1 MHSATSLQ
9 LSSSVLHLLICI
21 SQHREEQAY
30 TGSMQRPVF
39 HPQLIEALRG
49 YNRQRFVKDVVAGLT
64 VSVVALPI
72 SMAFAIACGLKPEA
86 GLVTAIVAG
95 FLIAALGGSRVQI
108 SGAAGGFVVMVY
120 GIVHIHG
127 INGLMLAT
135 LMSGM
140 WLLLMGLLRLGVLI
154 RFIPVAV
161 ITGFT
166 NGIAVLIGML
176 QLKDFLGLPVQAM
189 PADVF
194 GIVSLISTHL
204 NQADTSSL
212 LLTTCSLLL
221 LVFWQRLM
229 PRWLPTKIA
238 QRLSL
243 MPGPMLVMLLAT
255 VFVYIT
261 DWPVAT
267 IGSRFGGIPSGL
279 PTLSWP
285 DMSLSKWQ
293 AVLVPSFTLALLG
306 AISSLLCARAS
317 DNMIGGRHDPNQE
330 LMAQGMAN
338 MVMPFVGGM
347 PATGALARTVT
358 NVKNGASSPVA
369 GMVHALGLLLIVWL
383 AAPLVSHIPVGVLS
397 AILLFIAWNMGD
409 WRAFTQLSQFRWPY
423 RFTLL
428 AVFVLT
434 VLVDLSTG
442 MAVGMAAACLTFI
455 YRISSLT
462 NRQLLHRT
470 ANTQVWALNGA
481 LFFGAVALLELIAND
496 LPDNTLVLELGGLIY
511 IDSSGADALQSLQQT
526 CEKQDVQLML
536 CGLNAQ
542 PLDILQRTGLL
553 ARMKTPNTVSD
564 WQTAVRVA
572 TE

>member
-1 MHSATSLQ
+1 MLQ
-9 LSSSVLHLLICI
+9 LSAFRPKLID
-21 SQHREEQAY
+21 
-30 TGSMQRPVF
+30 
-39 HPQLIEALRG
+39 ALRG
-49 YNRQRFVKDVVAGLT
+49 YDRQRFLKDLGAGLT

-95 FLIAALGGSRVQI
+95 FMTAALGGSRVQI

-120 GIVHIHG
+120 GIVHMHG
-127 INGLMLAT
+127 VNGLMLAT

-140 WLLLMGLLRLGVLI
+140 WLLLMGVFRLGVLI

-176 QLKDFLGLPVQAM
+176 QLKDFLGLPVQTM

-194 GIVSLISTHL
+194 GIVSVISTHL
-204 NQADTSSL
+204 NQTDIATLALTLSSL
-212 LLTTCSLLL
+212 LV
-221 LVFWQRLM
+221 LVFWQLLM
-229 PRWLPTKIA
+229 PRWLPASVA

-255 VFVYIT
+255 AFVYTT

-267 IGSRFGGIPSGL
+267 IGSRFGGIPSSL
-279 PTLSWP
+279 LDLSWP
-285 DMSLSKWQ
+285 TMSLAQLQ
-293 AVLVPSFTLALLG
+293 AVLVPGFTLAVLG

-317 DNMIGGRHDPNQE
+317 DSMIGDRHDPNQE
-330 LMAQGMAN
+330 LMAQGLAN
-338 MVMPFVGGM
+338 MAMPFVGGM

-369 GMVHALGLLLIVWL
+369 GMVHALGLLLIVLL
-383 AAPLVSHIPVGVLS
+383 AAPLVSHIPLGVLS
-397 AILLFIAWNMGD
+397 ALLLFIAWNMGD
-409 WRAFTQLSQFRWPY
+409 WRAFVRLSQFRWPY

-434 VLVDLSTG
+434 VLVDLSVG
-442 MAVGMAAACLTFI
+442 MAVGLAAACLTFI

-462 NRQLLHRT
+462 QRKLLHAT
-470 ANTQVWALNGA
+470 AHTQVWAFDGA
-481 LFFGAVALLELIAND
+481 LFFGAVDLIEQTSHD
-496 LPDNTLVLELGGLIY
+496 LPEKTLVLDLGGLIY
-511 IDSSGADALQSLQQT
+511 IDSSGADGLHGLLDACEHKHVELKLCAL
-526 CEKQDVQLML
+526 
-536 CGLNAQ
+536 NPQ
-542 PLDILQRTGLL
+542 PLDILGRTGLL
-553 ARMKTPNTVSD
+553 ARLKPGGVAVD
-564 WQTAVRVA
+564 WQTAVRNA

>member
-1 MHSATSLQ
+1 
-9 LSSSVLHLLICI
+9 
-21 SQHREEQAY
+21 
-30 TGSMQRPVF
+30 
-39 HPQLIEALRG
+39 
-49 YNRQRFVKDVVAGLT
+49 
-64 VSVVALPI
+64 
-72 SMAFAIACGLKPEA
+72 
-86 GLVTAIVAG
+86 
-95 FLIAALGGSRVQI
+95 
-108 SGAAGGFVVMVY
+108 
-120 GIVHIHG
+120 
-127 INGLMLAT
+127 
-135 LMSGM
+135 MSGM

-154 RFIPVAV
+154 RFTPVAV

-176 QLKDFLGLPVQAM
+176 QLKDFLGLPIQTM

-194 GIVSLISTHL
+194 GIVSVISTHL
-204 NQADTSSL
+204 HQTDLPTL
-212 LLTTCSLLL
+212 MLTLSCL
-221 LVFWQRLM
+221 LVLAFWQLLM
-229 PRWLPTKIA
+229 PRWLQPSVS
-238 QRLSL
+238 QRLS
-243 MPGPMLVMLLAT
+243 MVPGPMLVMVLAT
-255 VFVYIT
+255 VFTYLT

-279 PTLSWP
+279 PAMNWP
-285 DMSLSKWQ
+285 VMSLAQFQ
-293 AVLVPSFTLALLG
+293 AVLLPSVTLAVLG
-306 AISSLLCARAS
+306 AISSLMCARAS
-317 DNMIGGRHDPNQE
+317 DQMIDDRHDPNQE
-330 LMAQGMAN
+330 LMAQGLAN

-358 NVKNGASSPVA
+358 NVKNGATSPVA

-383 AAPLVSHIPVGVLS
+383 AAPLVSHIPLGVLS
-397 AILLFIAWNMGD
+397 ALLLFIAWNMGN

-442 MAVGMAAACLTFI
+442 MAVGLAAACLTFI

-462 NRQLLHRT
+462 NRELLHRT

-496 LPDNTLVLELGGLIY
+496 LPDHTLVLDTQGLIY
-511 IDSSGADALQSLQQT
+511 VDSSGADALRNLLLT
-526 CEKQDVQLML
+526 CEQQQIQLML
-536 CGLNAQ
+536 CGLNPQ

-553 ARMKTPNTVSD
+553 VRLEAHNILSD

>member
-1 MHSATSLQ
+1 MQ
-9 LSSSVLHLLICI
+9 L
-21 SQHREEQAY
+21 
-30 TGSMQRPVF
+30 PVF
-39 HPQLIEALRG
+39 RPELIDALRG
-49 YNRQRFVKDVVAGLT
+49 YNRQRFVKDVGAGLT

-120 GIVHIHG
+120 GIVHMHG
-127 INGLMLAT
+127 VNGLMLAT
-135 LMSGM
+135 LMSGL
-140 WLLLMGLLRLGVLI
+140 WLLLMGLMRLGVLI

-176 QLKDFLGLPVQAM
+176 QLKDFLGLPVRTM

-194 GIVSLISTHL
+194 GIVSVISTHL
-204 NQADTSSL
+204 NQTDIPTL

-221 LVFWQRLM
+221 LSFWQLLM
-229 PRWLPTKIA
+229 PRWLPTKMA
-238 QRLSL
+238 ERLSL

-255 VFVYIT
+255 VFVYTT
-261 DWPVAT
+261 DWPVDT

-279 PTLSWP
+279 PDLSWP
-285 DMSLSKWQ
+285 TLSLPQLQ

-317 DNMIGGRHDPNQE
+317 DSMIGARHDPNQE

-369 GMVHALGLLLIVWL
+369 GMVHALGLLLIVLL

-409 WRAFTQLSQFRWPY
+409 WRAFVSLSQFRWPY

-434 VLVDLSTG
+434 VCIDLSVG
-442 MAVGMAAACLTFI
+442 MAVGMAAACLTFL

-462 NRQLLHRT
+462 QRQLLEKT
-470 ANTQVWALNGA
+470 SDTQVWSIKGA
-481 LFFGAVALLELIAND
+481 LFFGAVDLLELIIND
-496 LPDNTLVLELGGLIY
+496 LPEQTLVLELGGLIY
-511 IDSSGADALQSLQQT
+511 IDSSGADALQNLLQT
-526 CEKQDVQLML
+526 CENRQVQLVV
-536 CGLNAQ
+536 CGLNPQ
-542 PLDILQRTGLL
+542 PWDILRRTHLL
-553 ARMKTPNTVSD
+553 ERLKTHNNVSD
-564 WQTAVRVA
+564 WQNAVRVA

>member
-1 MHSATSLQ
+1 LIFI
-9 LSSSVLHLLICI
+9 SSY
-21 SQHREEQAY
+21 REKQAY
-30 TGSMQRPVF
+30 SGLMQRPVF
-39 HPQLIEALRG
+39 HPQLIEALRD
-49 YNRQRFVKDVVAGLT
+49 YNRQRFVKDVGAGLT
-64 VSVVALPI
+64 VSMVALPI

-120 GIVHIHG
+120 GIVHLHG

-154 RFIPVAV
+154 RFTPVAV

-176 QLKDFLGLPVQAM
+176 QLKDFLGLPIQTM

-194 GIVSLISTHL
+194 GIVSVISTHL
-204 NQADTSSL
+204 HQTDLPTL
-212 LLTTCSLLL
+212 MLTLSCL
-221 LVFWQRLM
+221 LVLAFWQLLV
-229 PRWLPTKIA
+229 PRWLQPSVS
-238 QRLSL
+238 QRLS
-243 MPGPMLVMLLAT
+243 MVPGPMLVMVLAT
-255 VFVYIT
+255 VFTYLT

-279 PTLSWP
+279 PAMNWP
-285 DMSLSKWQ
+285 VMSLAQFQ
-293 AVLVPSFTLALLG
+293 AVLLPSVTLAVLG
-306 AISSLLCARAS
+306 AISSLMCARAS
-317 DNMIGGRHDPNQE
+317 DQMIDDRHDPNQE
-330 LMAQGMAN
+330 LMAQGLAN

-358 NVKNGASSPVA
+358 NVKNGATSPVA

-383 AAPLVSHIPVGVLS
+383 AAPLVSHIPLGVLS
-397 AILLFIAWNMGD
+397 ALLLFIAWNMGN

-423 RFTLL
+423 RFTML

-442 MAVGMAAACLTFI
+442 MAVGLAAACLTFI

-462 NRQLLHRT
+462 NRELLHRT

-496 LPDNTLVLELGGLIY
+496 LPDHTLVLDTQGLIY
-511 IDSSGADALQSLQQT
+511 VDSSGADALRNLLLT
-526 CEKQDVQLML
+526 CEQQQIQLML
-536 CGLNAQ
+536 CGLNPQ

-553 ARMKTPNTVSD
+553 VRLEAHNILSD

>member
-1 MHSATSLQ
+1 MLQ
-9 LSSSVLHLLICI
+9 LSAFRPKLID
-21 SQHREEQAY
+21 
-30 TGSMQRPVF
+30 
-39 HPQLIEALRG
+39 ALRG
-49 YNRQRFVKDVVAGLT
+49 YDRQRFFKDLGAGLT

-95 FLIAALGGSRVQI
+95 FLTAALGGSRVQI

-120 GIVHIHG
+120 GIVHMHG
-127 INGLMLAT
+127 VNGLMLAT

-140 WLLLMGLLRLGVLI
+140 WLLLMGVFRLGVLI

-176 QLKDFLGLPVQAM
+176 QLKDFLGLPVQTM

-194 GIVSLISTHL
+194 GIVSVISTHL
-204 NQADTSSL
+204 NQTDIATLALTLSSL
-212 LLTTCSLLL
+212 LV
-221 LVFWQRLM
+221 LVFWQLLM

-255 VFVYIT
+255 AFVYT
-261 DWPVAT
+261 TEWPVAT
-267 IGSRFGGIPSGL
+267 LGSRFGGIPSSL
-279 PTLSWP
+279 LDLSWP
-285 DMSLSKWQ
+285 TMSLAQLQ
-293 AVLVPSFTLALLG
+293 AVLVPGFTLAVLG

-317 DNMIGGRHDPNQE
+317 DSMIGDRHDPNQE
-330 LMAQGMAN
+330 LMAQGLAN
-338 MVMPFVGGM
+338 MAMPFVGGM

-369 GMVHALGLLLIVWL
+369 GMVHALGLLLIVLL
-383 AAPLVSHIPVGVLS
+383 AAPLVSHIPLGVLS
-397 AILLFIAWNMGD
+397 ALLLFIAWNMGD
-409 WRAFTQLSQFRWPY
+409 WRAFVRLSQFRWPY

-434 VLVDLSTG
+434 VLVDLSVG
-442 MAVGMAAACLTFI
+442 MAVGLAAACLTFI

-462 NRQLLHRT
+462 QRKLLHAT
-470 ANTQVWALNGA
+470 AHTQVWAFDGA
-481 LFFGAVALLELIAND
+481 LFFGAVDLIEQTSHD
-496 LPDNTLVLELGGLIY
+496 LPEKTLVLDLGGLIY
-511 IDSSGADALQSLQQT
+511 IDSSGADGLHGLLDACEHKHVELKLCAL
-526 CEKQDVQLML
+526 
-536 CGLNAQ
+536 NPQ
-542 PLDILQRTGLL
+542 PLDILGRTSLL
-553 ARMKTPNTVSD
+553 ARLKPGGVVVD
-564 WQTAVRVA
+564 WQTAVRNA

>member
-1 MHSATSLQ
+1 MQ
-9 LSSSVLHLLICI
+9 L
-21 SQHREEQAY
+21 
-30 TGSMQRPVF
+30 PVF
-39 HPQLIEALRG
+39 RPELIDALRG
-49 YNRQRFVKDVVAGLT
+49 YNRMRFVKDVGAGLT

-120 GIVHIHG
+120 GIVHVHG
-127 INGLMLAT
+127 VNGLMLAT
-135 LMSGM
+135 LMSGL
-140 WLLLMGLLRLGVLI
+140 WLLLMGVLRLGVLI

-176 QLKDFLGLPVQAM
+176 QLKDFLGLPVRTM

-194 GIVSLISTHL
+194 GIVSVISTHL
-204 NQADTSSL
+204 NQTDIPTL

-221 LVFWQRLM
+221 LSFWQLLM
-229 PRWLPTKIA
+229 PRWLPTKLA
-238 QRLSL
+238 ERLSL

-255 VFVYIT
+255 VFVYTT

-279 PTLSWP
+279 PDLSWP
-285 DMSLSKWQ
+285 TLSLPQLQ

-317 DNMIGGRHDPNQE
+317 DSMIGARHDPNQE
-330 LMAQGMAN
+330 LMAQGLAN

-369 GMVHALGLLLIVWL
+369 GMVHALGLLLIVSL

-409 WRAFTQLSQFRWPY
+409 WRAFVSLSQFRWPY

-434 VLVDLSTG
+434 VCIDLSVG
-442 MAVGMAAACLTFI
+442 MAVGMAAACLTFL

-462 NRQLLHRT
+462 QRQLLEKT
-470 ANTQVWALNGA
+470 SDTQVWSIKGA
-481 LFFGAVALLELIAND
+481 LFFGAVDLLELIIND
-496 LPDNTLVLELGGLIY
+496 LPEQTLVLELGGLIY
-511 IDSSGADALQSLQQT
+511 IDSSGADALQNLLQT
-526 CEKQDVQLML
+526 CEYRQVQLVV
-536 CGLNAQ
+536 CGLNPQ
-542 PLDILQRTGLL
+542 PWDILRRTGLL
-553 ARMKTPNTVSD
+553 ERLKTHNSVSD
-564 WQTAVRVA
+564 WQNAVRVA

>member
-1 MHSATSLQ
+1 MLQ
-9 LSSSVLHLLICI
+9 LSAFRPKLID
-21 SQHREEQAY
+21 
-30 TGSMQRPVF
+30 
-39 HPQLIEALRG
+39 ALRG
-49 YNRQRFVKDVVAGLT
+49 YNRQRFFKDFGAGLT

-86 GLVTAIVAG
+86 GLVTAIIAG
-95 FLIAALGGSRVQI
+95 FLTAALGGSRVQI

-127 INGLMLAT
+127 VNGLMLAT
-135 LMSGM
+135 LMSGL
-140 WLLLMGLLRLGVLI
+140 WLLLMGMFRLGVLI

-176 QLKDFLGLPVQAM
+176 QIKDFLGLPIQTM

-194 GIVSLISTHL
+194 GILSVISTHL
-204 NQADTSSL
+204 NQTDISTL

-221 LVFWQRLM
+221 LAFWQRLM
-229 PRWLPTKIA
+229 QRWLPTKMA

-255 VFVYIT
+255 VFVYTT

-279 PTLSWP
+279 PDLSWP
-285 DMSLSKWQ
+285 TMSMTQLQ
-293 AVLVPSFTLALLG
+293 AVLLPGFTLAVLG

-317 DNMIGGRHDPNQE
+317 DSMIGDRHDPNQE
-330 LMAQGMAN
+330 LMAQGLAN

-369 GMVHALGLLLIVWL
+369 GMVHALGLLLIVL
-383 AAPLVSHIPVGVLS
+383 LGAPLVSHIPVGVLS

-409 WRAFTQLSQFRWPY
+409 WRALVRLSQFRWPY

-434 VLVDLSTG
+434 VLVDLSVG
-442 MAVGMAAACLTFI
+442 LAVGLAAACLTFI

-462 NRQLLHRT
+462 QRKLLHT
-470 ANTQVWALNGA
+470 SAQTQVWAIDGA
-481 LFFGAVALLELIAND
+481 LFFGAVDLLEAIASD
-496 LPDNTLVLELGGLIY
+496 LPEYTLVLELGGLIY
-511 IDSSGADALQSLQQT
+511 IDSSGADALLSLMQT
-526 CEKQDVQLML
+526 CEHQQVQLML
-536 CGLNAQ
+536 CGLNPQ
-542 PLDILQRTGLL
+542 PQDILQRTGLL
-553 ARMKTPNTVSD
+553 ARLRPGHLQQD
-564 WQTAVRVA
+564 WQTAIQMA

>member
-1 MHSATSLQ
+1 
-9 LSSSVLHLLICI
+9 
-21 SQHREEQAY
+21 
-30 TGSMQRPVF
+30 MQRPVF
-39 HPQLIEALRG
+39 HPQLIEALRD
-49 YNRQRFVKDVVAGLT
+49 YNRQRFVKDVGAGLT
-64 VSVVALPI
+64 VSMVALPI
-72 SMAFAIACGLKPEA
+72 SMAFAIACGLQPEA

-120 GIVHIHG
+120 GIVHLHG

-154 RFIPVAV
+154 RFTPVAV

-176 QLKDFLGLPVQAM
+176 QLKDFLGLPIQTM

-194 GIVSLISTHL
+194 GIVSVISTHL
-204 NQADTSSL
+204 HQTDLPTL
-212 LLTTCSLLL
+212 MLTLSCL
-221 LVFWQRLM
+221 LVLTFWQLLV
-229 PRWLPTKIA
+229 PRWLQPSVS
-238 QRLSL
+238 QRLS
-243 MPGPMLVMLLAT
+243 MVPGPMLVMVLAT
-255 VFVYIT
+255 VFTYLT

-279 PTLSWP
+279 PAMNWP
-285 DMSLSKWQ
+285 VMSLAQFQ
-293 AVLVPSFTLALLG
+293 AVLLSSVTLAVLG
-306 AISSLLCARAS
+306 AISSLMCARAS
-317 DNMIGGRHDPNQE
+317 DQMIDDRHDPNQE
-330 LMAQGMAN
+330 LMAQGLAN

-358 NVKNGASSPVA
+358 NVKSGATSPVA

-383 AAPLVSHIPVGVLS
+383 AAPLVSHIPLGVLS
-397 AILLFIAWNMGD
+397 ALLLFIAWNMGN

-423 RFTLL
+423 RFTML

-442 MAVGMAAACLTFI
+442 MAVGLAAACLTFI

-462 NRQLLHRT
+462 NRELLHRT

-496 LPDNTLVLELGGLIY
+496 LPDHTLVLDTQGLIY
-511 IDSSGADALQSLQQT
+511 VDSSGADALRNLLLT
-526 CEKQDVQLML
+526 CEQQQIQLML
-536 CGLNAQ
+536 CGLNPQ

-553 ARMKTPNTVSD
+553 VRLEAHNILSD

>member
-1 MHSATSLQ
+1 MTDSLNLQ
-9 LSSSVLHLLICI
+9 LLIFISSY
-21 SQHREEQAY
+21 REKQAY
-30 TGSMQRPVF
+30 SGLMQRPVF
-39 HPQLIEALRG
+39 HPQLIEALRD
-49 YNRQRFVKDVVAGLT
+49 YNRQRFVKDVGAGLT
-64 VSVVALPI
+64 VSMVALPI
-72 SMAFAIACGLKPEA
+72 SMAFAIACGLQPEA

-120 GIVHIHG
+120 GIVHLHG

-154 RFIPVAV
+154 RFTPVAV

-176 QLKDFLGLPVQAM
+176 QLKDFLGLPIQTM

-194 GIVSLISTHL
+194 GIVSVISTHL
-204 NQADTSSL
+204 HQTDLPTL
-212 LLTTCSLLL
+212 MLTLSCL
-221 LVFWQRLM
+221 LVLAFWQLLM
-229 PRWLPTKIA
+229 PRWLQPSVS
-238 QRLSL
+238 QRLS
-243 MPGPMLVMLLAT
+243 MVPGPMLVMVLAT
-255 VFVYIT
+255 VFTYLT

-279 PTLSWP
+279 PAMNWP
-285 DMSLSKWQ
+285 VMSLAQFQ
-293 AVLVPSFTLALLG
+293 AVLLPSVTLAVLG
-306 AISSLLCARAS
+306 AISSLMCARAS
-317 DNMIGGRHDPNQE
+317 DQMIDDRHDPNQE
-330 LMAQGMAN
+330 LMAQGLAN

-358 NVKNGASSPVA
+358 NVKNGATSPVA

-383 AAPLVSHIPVGVLS
+383 AAPLVSHIPLGVLS
-397 AILLFIAWNMGD
+397 ALLLFIAWNMGN

-423 RFTLL
+423 RFTML

-442 MAVGMAAACLTFI
+442 MAVGLAAACLTFI

-481 LFFGAVALLELIAND
+481 LFFGAVALLELIASD
-496 LPDNTLVLELGGLIY
+496 LPDHTLVLDTQGLIY
-511 IDSSGADALQSLQQT
+511 VDSSGADALRNLLLT
-526 CEKQDVQLML
+526 CEQQQIQLML
-536 CGLNAQ
+536 CGLNPQ

-553 ARMKTPNTVSD
+553 VRLEAHNILSD

>member
-1 MHSATSLQ
+1 
-9 LSSSVLHLLICI
+9 
-21 SQHREEQAY
+21 
-30 TGSMQRPVF
+30 MQRPVF
-39 HPQLIEALRG
+39 HPQLIEALRD
-49 YNRQRFVKDVVAGLT
+49 YNRQRFVKDVGAGLT
-64 VSVVALPI
+64 VSMVALPI
-72 SMAFAIACGLKPEA
+72 SMAFAIACGLQPEA

-120 GIVHIHG
+120 GIVHLHG

-154 RFIPVAV
+154 RFTPVAV

-176 QLKDFLGLPVQAM
+176 QLKDFLGLPIQTM

-194 GIVSLISTHL
+194 GIVSVISTHL
-204 NQADTSSL
+204 HQTDLPTL
-212 LLTTCSLLL
+212 MLTLSCL
-221 LVFWQRLM
+221 LVLAFWQLLV
-229 PRWLPTKIA
+229 PRWLQPSVS
-238 QRLSL
+238 QRLS
-243 MPGPMLVMLLAT
+243 MVPGPMLVMVLAT
-255 VFVYIT
+255 VFTYLT

-279 PTLSWP
+279 PAMNWP
-285 DMSLSKWQ
+285 VMSLAQFQ
-293 AVLVPSFTLALLG
+293 AVLLPSVTLAVLG
-306 AISSLLCARAS
+306 AISSLMCARAS
-317 DNMIGGRHDPNQE
+317 DQMIDDRHDPNQE
-330 LMAQGMAN
+330 LMAQGLAN

-358 NVKNGASSPVA
+358 NVKNGATSPVA

-383 AAPLVSHIPVGVLS
+383 AAPLVSHIPLGVLS
-397 AILLFIAWNMGD
+397 ALLLFIAWNMGN

-423 RFTLL
+423 RFTML

-496 LPDNTLVLELGGLIY
+496 LPDHTLVLDTQGLIY
-511 IDSSGADALQSLQQT
+511 VDSSGADALRNLLLT
-526 CEKQDVQLML
+526 CEQQQIQLML
-536 CGLNAQ
+536 CGLNPQ

-553 ARMKTPNTVSD
+553 VRLEAHNILSD

>member
-1 MHSATSLQ
+1 MLQ
-9 LSSSVLHLLICI
+9 LSAFRPKLID
-21 SQHREEQAY
+21 
-30 TGSMQRPVF
+30 
-39 HPQLIEALRG
+39 ALRG
-49 YNRQRFVKDVVAGLT
+49 YDRQRFFKDLGAGLT

-95 FLIAALGGSRVQI
+95 FLTSALGGSRVQI

-120 GIVHIHG
+120 GIVHMHG
-127 INGLMLAT
+127 VNGLMLAT

-140 WLLLMGLLRLGVLI
+140 WLLLMGVFRLGVLI

-176 QLKDFLGLPVQAM
+176 QLKDFLGLPVQTM

-194 GIVSLISTHL
+194 GIVSVISTHL
-204 NQADTSSL
+204 NQTDIATL
-212 LLTTCSLLL
+212 ALTLCSLLV
-221 LVFWQRLM
+221 LVFWQLLM

-255 VFVYIT
+255 AFVYTT

-267 IGSRFGGIPSGL
+267 IGSRFGGIPSSL
-279 PTLSWP
+279 LDLSWP
-285 DMSLSKWQ
+285 TMSLAQLQ
-293 AVLVPSFTLALLG
+293 AVLVPGFTLAVLG

-317 DNMIGGRHDPNQE
+317 DSMIGDRHDPNQE
-330 LMAQGMAN
+330 LMAQGLAN
-338 MVMPFVGGM
+338 MAMPFVGGM

-369 GMVHALGLLLIVWL
+369 GMVHALGLLLIVLL
-383 AAPLVSHIPVGVLS
+383 AAPLVSHIPLGVLS
-397 AILLFIAWNMGD
+397 ALLLFIAWNMGD
-409 WRAFTQLSQFRWPY
+409 WRAFVRLSQFRWPY

-434 VLVDLSTG
+434 VLVDLSVG
-442 MAVGMAAACLTFI
+442 MAVGLAAACLTFI

-462 NRQLLHRT
+462 QRKLLHAT
-470 ANTQVWALNGA
+470 AHTQVWAFDGA
-481 LFFGAVALLELIAND
+481 LFFGAVDLIEQTSHD
-496 LPDNTLVLELGGLIY
+496 LPEKTLVLDLGGLIY
-511 IDSSGADALQSLQQT
+511 IDSSGADGLHGLLDACEHKHVELKLCAL
-526 CEKQDVQLML
+526 
-536 CGLNAQ
+536 NPQ
-542 PLDILQRTGLL
+542 PLDILGRTGLL
-553 ARMKTPNTVSD
+553 ARLKPGGVVAD
-564 WQTAVRVA
+564 WQTAARNA

>member
-1 MHSATSLQ
+1 
-9 LSSSVLHLLICI
+9 
-21 SQHREEQAY
+21 
-30 TGSMQRPVF
+30 MQRPVF
-39 HPQLIEALRG
+39 HPQLIEALRD
-49 YNRQRFVKDVVAGLT
+49 YNRQRFVKDVGAGLT
-64 VSVVALPI
+64 VSMVALPI
-72 SMAFAIACGLKPEA
+72 SMAFAIACGLQPEA

-120 GIVHIHG
+120 GIVHLHG

-154 RFIPVAV
+154 RFTPVAV

-176 QLKDFLGLPVQAM
+176 QLKDFLGLPIQTM

-194 GIVSLISTHL
+194 GIVSVISTHL
-204 NQADTSSL
+204 HQTDLPTL
-212 LLTTCSLLL
+212 MLTLSCL
-221 LVFWQRLM
+221 LVLAFWQLLV
-229 PRWLPTKIA
+229 PRWLQPSVS
-238 QRLSL
+238 QRLS
-243 MPGPMLVMLLAT
+243 MVPGPMLVMVLAT
-255 VFVYIT
+255 VFTYLT

-279 PTLSWP
+279 PAMNWP
-285 DMSLSKWQ
+285 VMSLAQFQ
-293 AVLVPSFTLALLG
+293 AVLLPSVTLAVMG
-306 AISSLLCARAS
+306 AISSLMCARAS
-317 DNMIGGRHDPNQE
+317 DQMIDDRHDPNQE
-330 LMAQGMAN
+330 LMAQGLAN

-358 NVKNGASSPVA
+358 NVKNGATSPVA

-383 AAPLVSHIPVGVLS
+383 AAPLVSHIPLGVLS
-397 AILLFIAWNMGD
+397 ALLLFIAWNMGN

-423 RFTLL
+423 RFTML

-442 MAVGMAAACLTFI
+442 MAVGLAAACLTFI

-496 LPDNTLVLELGGLIY
+496 LPDHTLVLDTQGLIY
-511 IDSSGADALQSLQQT
+511 VDSSGADALRNLLLT
-526 CEKQDVQLML
+526 CEQQQIQLML
-536 CGLNAQ
+536 CGLNPQ

-553 ARMKTPNTVSD
+553 VRLEAHNILSD

>member
-1 MHSATSLQ
+1 
-9 LSSSVLHLLICI
+9 
-21 SQHREEQAY
+21 
-30 TGSMQRPVF
+30 MQRPVF
-39 HPQLIEALRG
+39 HPQLIEALRD
-49 YNRQRFVKDVVAGLT
+49 YNRQRFVKDVGAGLT
-64 VSVVALPI
+64 VSMVALPI
-72 SMAFAIACGLKPEA
+72 SMAFAIACGLQPEA

-120 GIVHIHG
+120 GIVHLHG

-154 RFIPVAV
+154 RFTPVAV

-176 QLKDFLGLPVQAM
+176 QLKDFLGLPIQTM

-194 GIVSLISTHL
+194 GIVSVISTHL
-204 NQADTSSL
+204 HQTDLPTL
-212 LLTTCSLLL
+212 MLTLSCL
-221 LVFWQRLM
+221 LVLAFWQLLV
-229 PRWLPTKIA
+229 PRWLQPSVS
-238 QRLSL
+238 QRLS
-243 MPGPMLVMLLAT
+243 MVPGPMLVMVLAT
-255 VFVYIT
+255 VFTYLT

-279 PTLSWP
+279 PAMNWP
-285 DMSLSKWQ
+285 VMSLAQFQ
-293 AVLVPSFTLALLG
+293 AVLLPSVTLAVLG
-306 AISSLLCARAS
+306 AISSLMCARAS
-317 DNMIGGRHDPNQE
+317 DQMIDDRHDPNQE
-330 LMAQGMAN
+330 LMAQGLAN

-358 NVKNGASSPVA
+358 NVKNGATSPVA

-383 AAPLVSHIPVGVLS
+383 AAPLVSHIPLGVLS
-397 AILLFIAWNMGD
+397 ALLLFIAWNMGN

-423 RFTLL
+423 RFTML

-442 MAVGMAAACLTFI
+442 MAVGLAAACLTFI

-462 NRQLLHRT
+462 NRELLHRT

-496 LPDNTLVLELGGLIY
+496 LPDHTLVLDTQGLIY
-511 IDSSGADALQSLQQT
+511 VDSSGADALRNLLLT
-526 CEKQDVQLML
+526 CEQQQIQLML
-536 CGLNAQ
+536 CGLNPQ

-553 ARMKTPNTVSD
+553 VRLEAHNILSD

>member
-1 MHSATSLQ
+1 MTDSLNLQ
-9 LSSSVLHLLICI
+9 LLIFISSY
-21 SQHREEQAY
+21 REKQAY
-30 TGSMQRPVF
+30 SGLMQRPVF
-39 HPQLIEALRG
+39 HPQLIEALRD
-49 YNRQRFVKDVVAGLT
+49 YNRQRFVKDVGAGLT
-64 VSVVALPI
+64 VSMVALPI
-72 SMAFAIACGLKPEA
+72 SMAFAIACGLQPEA

-120 GIVHIHG
+120 GIVHLHG

-154 RFIPVAV
+154 RFTPVAV

-176 QLKDFLGLPVQAM
+176 QLKDFLGLPIQTM

-194 GIVSLISTHL
+194 GIVSVISTHL
-204 NQADTSSL
+204 HQTDLPTL
-212 LLTTCSLLL
+212 MLTLSCL
-221 LVFWQRLM
+221 LVLAFWQLLM
-229 PRWLPTKIA
+229 PRWLQPSVS
-238 QRLSL
+238 QRLS
-243 MPGPMLVMLLAT
+243 MVPGPMLVMVLAT
-255 VFVYIT
+255 VFTYLT

-279 PTLSWP
+279 PAMNWP
-285 DMSLSKWQ
+285 VMSLAQFQ
-293 AVLVPSFTLALLG
+293 AVLLPSVTLAVLG
-306 AISSLLCARAS
+306 AISSLMCARAS
-317 DNMIGGRHDPNQE
+317 DQMIDDRHDPNQE
-330 LMAQGMAN
+330 LMAQGLAN

-347 PATGALARTVT
+347 PVTGALARTVT
-358 NVKNGASSPVA
+358 NVKNGATSPVA

-383 AAPLVSHIPVGVLS
+383 AAPLVSHIPLGVLS
-397 AILLFIAWNMGD
+397 ALLLFIAWNMGN

-423 RFTLL
+423 RFTML

-442 MAVGMAAACLTFI
+442 MAVGLAAACLTFI

-481 LFFGAVALLELIAND
+481 LFFGAVALLELIASD
-496 LPDNTLVLELGGLIY
+496 LPDHTLVLDTQGLIY
-511 IDSSGADALQSLQQT
+511 VDSSGADALRNLLLT
-526 CEKQDVQLML
+526 CEQQQIQLML
-536 CGLNAQ
+536 CGLNPQ

-553 ARMKTPNTVSD
+553 VRLEAHNILSD

>member
-1 MHSATSLQ
+1 LIFI
-9 LSSSVLHLLICI
+9 SSY
-21 SQHREEQAY
+21 REKQAY
-30 TGSMQRPVF
+30 SGLMQRPVF
-39 HPQLIEALRG
+39 HPQLIEALRD
-49 YNRQRFVKDVVAGLT
+49 YNRQRFVKDVGAGLT
-64 VSVVALPI
+64 VSMVALPI
-72 SMAFAIACGLKPEA
+72 SMAFAIACGLQPEA

-120 GIVHIHG
+120 GIVHLHG

-154 RFIPVAV
+154 RFTPVAV

-176 QLKDFLGLPVQAM
+176 QLKDFLGLPIQTM

-194 GIVSLISTHL
+194 GIVSVISTHL
-204 NQADTSSL
+204 HQTDLPTL
-212 LLTTCSLLL
+212 MLTLSCL
-221 LVFWQRLM
+221 LVLAFWQLLV
-229 PRWLPTKIA
+229 PRWLQPSVS
-238 QRLSL
+238 QRLS
-243 MPGPMLVMLLAT
+243 MVPGPMLVMVLAT
-255 VFVYIT
+255 VFTYLT

-279 PTLSWP
+279 PAMNWP
-285 DMSLSKWQ
+285 VMSLAQFQ
-293 AVLVPSFTLALLG
+293 AVLLPSVTLAVLG
-306 AISSLLCARAS
+306 AISSLMCARAS
-317 DNMIGGRHDPNQE
+317 DQMIDDRHDPNQE
-330 LMAQGMAN
+330 LMAQGLAN

-358 NVKNGASSPVA
+358 NVKNGATSPVA

-383 AAPLVSHIPVGVLS
+383 AAPLVSHIPLGVLS
-397 AILLFIAWNMGD
+397 ALLLFIAWNMGN

-423 RFTLL
+423 RFTML

-442 MAVGMAAACLTFI
+442 MAVGLAAACLTFI

-462 NRQLLHRT
+462 NRELLHRT

-496 LPDNTLVLELGGLIY
+496 LPDHTLVLDTQGLIY
-511 IDSSGADALQSLQQT
+511 VDSSGADALRNLLLT
-526 CEKQDVQLML
+526 CEKQQIQLML
-536 CGLNAQ
+536 CGLNPQ

-553 ARMKTPNTVSD
+553 VRLEAHNILSD

>member
-1 MHSATSLQ
+1 
-9 LSSSVLHLLICI
+9 
-21 SQHREEQAY
+21 
-30 TGSMQRPVF
+30 MQRPVF
-39 HPQLIEALRG
+39 HPQLIEALRD
-49 YNRQRFVKDVVAGLT
+49 YNRQRFVKDVGAGLT
-64 VSVVALPI
+64 VSMVALPI
-72 SMAFAIACGLKPEA
+72 SMAFAIACGLQPEA

-120 GIVHIHG
+120 GIVHLHG

-154 RFIPVAV
+154 RFTPVAV

-176 QLKDFLGLPVQAM
+176 QLKDFLGLPIQTM

-194 GIVSLISTHL
+194 GIVSVISTHL
-204 NQADTSSL
+204 HQTDLPTL
-212 LLTTCSLLL
+212 MLTLSCL
-221 LVFWQRLM
+221 LVLAFWQLLM
-229 PRWLPTKIA
+229 PRWLQPSVS
-238 QRLSL
+238 QRLS
-243 MPGPMLVMLLAT
+243 MVPGPMLVMVLAT
-255 VFVYIT
+255 VFTYLT

-279 PTLSWP
+279 PAMNWP
-285 DMSLSKWQ
+285 VMSLAQFQ
-293 AVLVPSFTLALLG
+293 AVLLPSVTLAVLG
-306 AISSLLCARAS
+306 AISSLMCARAS
-317 DNMIGGRHDPNQE
+317 DQMIDDRHDPNQE
-330 LMAQGMAN
+330 LMAQGLAN

-347 PATGALARTVT
+347 PVTGALARTVT
-358 NVKNGASSPVA
+358 NVKNGATSPVA

-383 AAPLVSHIPVGVLS
+383 AAPLVSHIPLGVLS
-397 AILLFIAWNMGD
+397 ALLLFIAWNMGN

-423 RFTLL
+423 RFTML

-442 MAVGMAAACLTFI
+442 MAVGLAAACLTFI

-496 LPDNTLVLELGGLIY
+496 LPDHTLVLDTQGLIY
-511 IDSSGADALQSLQQT
+511 VDSSGADALRNLLLT
-526 CEKQDVQLML
+526 CEQQQIQLML
-536 CGLNAQ
+536 CGLNPQ

-553 ARMKTPNTVSD
+553 VRLEAHNILSD

>member
-1 MHSATSLQ
+1 
-9 LSSSVLHLLICI
+9 
-21 SQHREEQAY
+21 
-30 TGSMQRPVF
+30 MQRPVF
-39 HPQLIEALRG
+39 HPQLIEALRD
-49 YNRQRFVKDVVAGLT
+49 YNRQRFVKDVGAGLT
-64 VSVVALPI
+64 VSMVALPI
-72 SMAFAIACGLKPEA
+72 SMAFAIACGLQPEA

-120 GIVHIHG
+120 GIVHLHG

-154 RFIPVAV
+154 RFTPVAV

-166 NGIAVLIGML
+166 NGIAVLICML
-176 QLKDFLGLPVQAM
+176 QLKDFLGLPIQTM

-194 GIVSLISTHL
+194 GIVSVISTHL
-204 NQADTSSL
+204 HQTDLPTL
-212 LLTTCSLLL
+212 MLTLSCL
-221 LVFWQRLM
+221 LVLAFWQLLV
-229 PRWLPTKIA
+229 PRWLQPSVS
-238 QRLSL
+238 QRLS
-243 MPGPMLVMLLAT
+243 MVPGPMLVMVLAT
-255 VFVYIT
+255 VFTYLT

-279 PTLSWP
+279 PAMNWP
-285 DMSLSKWQ
+285 VMSLSQFQ
-293 AVLVPSFTLALLG
+293 AVLLPSVTLAVLG
-306 AISSLLCARAS
+306 AISSLMCARAS
-317 DNMIGGRHDPNQE
+317 DQMIDDRHDPNQE
-330 LMAQGMAN
+330 LMAQGLAN

-358 NVKNGASSPVA
+358 NVKNGATSPVA

-383 AAPLVSHIPVGVLS
+383 AAPLVSHIPLGVLS
-397 AILLFIAWNMGD
+397 ALLLFIAWNMGN

-423 RFTLL
+423 RFTML

-442 MAVGMAAACLTFI
+442 MAVGLAAACLTFI

-496 LPDNTLVLELGGLIY
+496 LPDHTLVLDTQGLIY
-511 IDSSGADALQSLQQT
+511 VDSSGADALRNLLLT
-526 CEKQDVQLML
+526 CEQQQIQLML
-536 CGLNAQ
+536 CGLNPQ

-553 ARMKTPNTVSD
+553 VRLEAHNILSD

>member
-1 MHSATSLQ
+1 
-9 LSSSVLHLLICI
+9 
-21 SQHREEQAY
+21 
-30 TGSMQRPVF
+30 MQRPVF
-39 HPQLIEALRG
+39 HPQLIEALRD
-49 YNRQRFVKDVVAGLT
+49 YNRQRFVKDVGAGLT
-64 VSVVALPI
+64 VSMVALPI
-72 SMAFAIACGLKPEA
+72 SMAFAIACGLQPEA

-120 GIVHIHG
+120 GIVHLHG

-154 RFIPVAV
+154 RFTPVAV

-176 QLKDFLGLPVQAM
+176 QLKDFLGLPIQTM

-194 GIVSLISTHL
+194 GIVSVISTHL
-204 NQADTSSL
+204 HQTDLPTL
-212 LLTTCSLLL
+212 MLTLSCL
-221 LVFWQRLM
+221 LVLAFWQLLV
-229 PRWLPTKIA
+229 PRWLQPSVS
-238 QRLSL
+238 QRLS
-243 MPGPMLVMLLAT
+243 MVPGPMLVMVLAT
-255 VFVYIT
+255 VFTYLT

-279 PTLSWP
+279 PAMNWP
-285 DMSLSKWQ
+285 VMSLAQFQ
-293 AVLVPSFTLALLG
+293 AVLLPSVTLAVLG
-306 AISSLLCARAS
+306 AISSLMCARAS
-317 DNMIGGRHDPNQE
+317 DQMIDDRHDPNQE
-330 LMAQGMAN
+330 LMAQGLAN

-358 NVKNGASSPVA
+358 NVKNGATSPVA

-383 AAPLVSHIPVGVLS
+383 AAPLVWHIPLGVLS
-397 AILLFIAWNMGD
+397 ALLLFIAWNMGN

-423 RFTLL
+423 RFTML

-442 MAVGMAAACLTFI
+442 MAVGLAAACLTFI

-462 NRQLLHRT
+462 NRELLHRT

-496 LPDNTLVLELGGLIY
+496 LPDHTLVLDTQGLIY
-511 IDSSGADALQSLQQT
+511 VDSSGADALRNLLLT
-526 CEKQDVQLML
+526 CEQQQIKLML
-536 CGLNAQ
+536 CGLNPQ

-553 ARMKTPNTVSD
+553 VRLEAHNILSD

>member
-1 MHSATSLQ
+1 MLQ
-9 LSSSVLHLLICI
+9 LSAFRPKLID
-21 SQHREEQAY
+21 
-30 TGSMQRPVF
+30 
-39 HPQLIEALRG
+39 ALRA
-49 YNRQRFVKDVVAGLT
+49 YDRQRFFKDLGAGLT

-95 FLIAALGGSRVQI
+95 FLTSALGGSRVQI

-120 GIVHIHG
+120 GIVHMHG
-127 INGLMLAT
+127 VNGLMLAT

-140 WLLLMGLLRLGVLI
+140 WLLLMGVFRLGVLI

-176 QLKDFLGLPVQAM
+176 QLKDFLGLPVQTM

-194 GIVSLISTHL
+194 GIVSVISTHL
-204 NQADTSSL
+204 NQTDIATLALTLSSL
-212 LLTTCSLLL
+212 LV
-221 LVFWQRLM
+221 LVFWQLLM

-255 VFVYIT
+255 AFVYTT

-267 IGSRFGGIPSGL
+267 IGSRFGCIPSSL
-279 PTLSWP
+279 LDLSWP
-285 DMSLSKWQ
+285 TMSLAQLQ
-293 AVLVPSFTLALLG
+293 AVLVPGFTLAVLG

-317 DNMIGGRHDPNQE
+317 DSMIGDRHDPNQE
-330 LMAQGMAN
+330 LMAQGLAN
-338 MVMPFVGGM
+338 MAMPFVGGM

-369 GMVHALGLLLIVWL
+369 GMVHALGLLLIVLL
-383 AAPLVSHIPVGVLS
+383 AAPLVSHIPLGVLS
-397 AILLFIAWNMGD
+397 ALLLFIAWNMGD
-409 WRAFTQLSQFRWPY
+409 WRAFVRLSQFRWPY

-434 VLVDLSTG
+434 VLVDLSVG
-442 MAVGMAAACLTFI
+442 MAVGLAAACLTFI

-462 NRQLLHRT
+462 QRKLLHAT
-470 ANTQVWALNGA
+470 AHTQVWAFDGA
-481 LFFGAVALLELIAND
+481 LFFGAVDLIEQTSHD
-496 LPDNTLVLELGGLIY
+496 LPEKTLVLDLGGLIY
-511 IDSSGADALQSLQQT
+511 IDSSGADGLHGLLDACEHKHVELKLCAL
-526 CEKQDVQLML
+526 
-536 CGLNAQ
+536 NPQ
-542 PLDILQRTGLL
+542 PLDILGRTGLL
-553 ARMKTPNTVSD
+553 ARLKPGGVVAD
-564 WQTAVRVA
+564 WQTAIDSNQA
-572 TE
+572 DKLPKSD

>member
-1 MHSATSLQ
+1 
-9 LSSSVLHLLICI
+9 
-21 SQHREEQAY
+21 
-30 TGSMQRPVF
+30 MQRPVF
-39 HPQLIEALRG
+39 HPQLIEALRD
-49 YNRQRFVKDVVAGLT
+49 YNRQRFVKDVGAGLT
-64 VSVVALPI
+64 VSMVALPI
-72 SMAFAIACGLKPEA
+72 SMAFAIACGLQPEA

-120 GIVHIHG
+120 GIVHLHG

-154 RFIPVAV
+154 RFTPVAV

-176 QLKDFLGLPVQAM
+176 QLKDFLGLPIQTM

-194 GIVSLISTHL
+194 GIVSVISTHL
-204 NQADTSSL
+204 HQTDLPTL
-212 LLTTCSLLL
+212 MLTLSCL
-221 LVFWQRLM
+221 LVLAFWQLLV
-229 PRWLPTKIA
+229 PRWLQPSVS
-238 QRLSL
+238 QRLS
-243 MPGPMLVMLLAT
+243 MVPGPMLVMVLAT
-255 VFVYIT
+255 VFIYLT

-279 PTLSWP
+279 PAMNWP
-285 DMSLSKWQ
+285 VMSLAQFQ
-293 AVLVPSFTLALLG
+293 AVLLPSVTLAVLG
-306 AISSLLCARAS
+306 AISSLMCARAS
-317 DNMIGGRHDPNQE
+317 DQMIDDRHDPNQE
-330 LMAQGMAN
+330 LMAQGLAN

-358 NVKNGASSPVA
+358 NVKNGATSPVA

-383 AAPLVSHIPVGVLS
+383 AAPLVSHIPLGVLS
-397 AILLFIAWNMGD
+397 ALLLFIAWNMGN

-423 RFTLL
+423 RFTML

-442 MAVGMAAACLTFI
+442 MAVGLAAACLTFI

-496 LPDNTLVLELGGLIY
+496 LPDHTLVLDTQGLIY
-511 IDSSGADALQSLQQT
+511 VDSSGADALRNLLLT
-526 CEKQDVQLML
+526 CEQQQIQLML
-536 CGLNAQ
+536 CGLNPQ

-553 ARMKTPNTVSD
+553 VRLEAHNILSD

>member
-1 MHSATSLQ
+1 MLQ
-9 LSSSVLHLLICI
+9 LSAFRPKLID
-21 SQHREEQAY
+21 
-30 TGSMQRPVF
+30 
-39 HPQLIEALRG
+39 ALRG
-49 YNRQRFVKDVVAGLT
+49 YDRQRFFKDLGAGLT

-95 FLIAALGGSRVQI
+95 FLTAALGGSRVQI

-120 GIVHIHG
+120 GIVHMHG
-127 INGLMLAT
+127 VNGLMLAT

-140 WLLLMGLLRLGVLI
+140 WLLLMGVFRLGVLI

-176 QLKDFLGLPVQAM
+176 QLKDFLGLPIQTM

-194 GIVSLISTHL
+194 GIVSVISTHL
-204 NQADTSSL
+204 NQTDIATL
-212 LLTTCSLLL
+212 ALTLCSLLV
-221 LVFWQRLM
+221 LVFWQLLM
-229 PRWLPTKIA
+229 PRWFPASVA

-255 VFVYIT
+255 AFVYTT

-267 IGSRFGGIPSGL
+267 IGSRFGGIPSSL
-279 PTLSWP
+279 LDLSWP
-285 DMSLSKWQ
+285 TMSLAQLQ
-293 AVLVPSFTLALLG
+293 AVLVPGFTLAVLG

-317 DNMIGGRHDPNQE
+317 DSMIGDRHDPNQE
-330 LMAQGMAN
+330 LMAQGLAN
-338 MVMPFVGGM
+338 MAMPFVGGM

-369 GMVHALGLLLIVWL
+369 GMVHALGLLLIVLL
-383 AAPLVSHIPVGVLS
+383 AAPLVSHIPLGVLS
-397 AILLFIAWNMGD
+397 ALLLFIAWNMGD
-409 WRAFTQLSQFRWPY
+409 WRAFVRLSQFRWPY

-434 VLVDLSTG
+434 VLVDLSVG
-442 MAVGMAAACLTFI
+442 MAVGLAAACLTFI

-462 NRQLLHRT
+462 QRKLLHAT
-470 ANTQVWALNGA
+470 AHTQVWAFDGA
-481 LFFGAVALLELIAND
+481 LFFGAVDLIEQTSHD
-496 LPDNTLVLELGGLIY
+496 LPEKTLVLDLGGLIY
-511 IDSSGADALQSLQQT
+511 IDSSGADGLHGLLDACEHKHVELKLCAL
-526 CEKQDVQLML
+526 
-536 CGLNAQ
+536 NPQ
-542 PLDILQRTGLL
+542 PLDILGRTGLL
-553 ARMKTPNTVSD
+553 ARLKPGGVVAD
-564 WQTAVRVA
+564 WQTAARNA

>member
-1 MHSATSLQ
+1 
-9 LSSSVLHLLICI
+9 
-21 SQHREEQAY
+21 
-30 TGSMQRPVF
+30 MQRPVF
-39 HPQLIEALRG
+39 HPQLIEALRD
-49 YNRQRFVKDVVAGLT
+49 YNRQRFVKDVGAGLT
-64 VSVVALPI
+64 VSMVALPI
-72 SMAFAIACGLKPEA
+72 SMAFAIACGLQPEA

-120 GIVHIHG
+120 GIVHLHG

-154 RFIPVAV
+154 RFTPVAV

-176 QLKDFLGLPVQAM
+176 QLKDFLGLPIQTM

-194 GIVSLISTHL
+194 GIVSVISTHL
-204 NQADTSSL
+204 HQTDLPTL
-212 LLTTCSLLL
+212 MLTLSCL
-221 LVFWQRLM
+221 LVLAFWQLLV
-229 PRWLPTKIA
+229 PRWLQPSVS
-238 QRLSL
+238 QRLS
-243 MPGPMLVMLLAT
+243 MVPGPMLVMVLAT
-255 VFVYIT
+255 VFTYLT

-279 PTLSWP
+279 PAMNWP
-285 DMSLSKWQ
+285 VMSLAQFQ
-293 AVLVPSFTLALLG
+293 AVLLPSVTLAVLG
-306 AISSLLCARAS
+306 AISSLMCARAS
-317 DNMIGGRHDPNQE
+317 DQMIDDRHDPNQE
-330 LMAQGMAN
+330 LMAQGLAN

-358 NVKNGASSPVA
+358 NVKNGATSPVA

-383 AAPLVSHIPVGVLS
+383 AAPLVSHIPLGVLS
-397 AILLFIAWNMGD
+397 ALLLFIAWNMGN

-423 RFTLL
+423 RFTML

-442 MAVGMAAACLTFI
+442 MAVGLAAACLTFI

-496 LPDNTLVLELGGLIY
+496 LPDHTLVLDTQGLIY
-511 IDSSGADALQSLQQT
+511 VDSSGADALRNLLLT
-526 CEKQDVQLML
+526 CEQQQIQLML
-536 CGLNAQ
+536 CGLNPQ

-553 ARMKTPNTVSD
+553 VRLEAHNILSD

>member
-1 MHSATSLQ
+1 MLQ
-9 LSSSVLHLLICI
+9 LSAFRPKLID
-21 SQHREEQAY
+21 
-30 TGSMQRPVF
+30 
-39 HPQLIEALRG
+39 ALRG
-49 YNRQRFVKDVVAGLT
+49 YDRQRFFKDLGAGLT

-95 FLIAALGGSRVQI
+95 FLTSALGGSRVQI

-120 GIVHIHG
+120 GIVHMHG
-127 INGLMLAT
+127 VNGLMLAT

-140 WLLLMGLLRLGVLI
+140 WLLLMGVFRLGVLI

-176 QLKDFLGLPVQAM
+176 QLKDFLGLPIQTM

-194 GIVSLISTHL
+194 GIVSVISTHL
-204 NQADTSSL
+204 NQTDIATL
-212 LLTTCSLLL
+212 ALTLCSLLV
-221 LVFWQRLM
+221 LVFWQLLM

-255 VFVYIT
+255 AFVYTT

-267 IGSRFGGIPSGL
+267 IGSRFGGIPSSL
-279 PTLSWP
+279 LDLSWP
-285 DMSLSKWQ
+285 TMSLAQLQ
-293 AVLVPSFTLALLG
+293 AVLVPGFTLAVLG

-317 DNMIGGRHDPNQE
+317 DSMIGDRHDPNQE
-330 LMAQGMAN
+330 LMAQGLAN
-338 MVMPFVGGM
+338 MAMPFVGGM

-369 GMVHALGLLLIVWL
+369 GMVHALGLLLIVLL
-383 AAPLVSHIPVGVLS
+383 AAPLVSHIPLGVLS
-397 AILLFIAWNMGD
+397 ALLLFIAWNMGD
-409 WRAFTQLSQFRWPY
+409 WRAFVRLSQFRWPY

-434 VLVDLSTG
+434 VLVDLSVG
-442 MAVGMAAACLTFI
+442 MAIGLAAACLTFI

-462 NRQLLHRT
+462 QRKLLHAT
-470 ANTQVWALNGA
+470 AHTQVWAFDGA
-481 LFFGAVALLELIAND
+481 LFFGAVDLIEQTSHD
-496 LPDNTLVLELGGLIY
+496 LPEKKLVLDLGGLIY
-511 IDSSGADALQSLQQT
+511 IDSSGADGLHGLLDACEHKHVELKLCAL
-526 CEKQDVQLML
+526 
-536 CGLNAQ
+536 NPQ
-542 PLDILQRTGLL
+542 PLDILGRTGLL
-553 ARMKTPNTVSD
+553 ARLKPGGVVAD
-564 WQTAVRVA
+564 WQTAIDSNQA
-572 TE
+572 DKLPKSD

>member
-1 MHSATSLQ
+1 
-9 LSSSVLHLLICI
+9 
-21 SQHREEQAY
+21 
-30 TGSMQRPVF
+30 MQRPVF
-39 HPQLIEALRG
+39 HPQLIEALRD
-49 YNRQRFVKDVVAGLT
+49 YNRQRFVKDVGAGLT
-64 VSVVALPI
+64 VSMVALPI
-72 SMAFAIACGLKPEA
+72 SMAFAIACGFQPEA

-120 GIVHIHG
+120 GIVHLHG

-154 RFIPVAV
+154 RFTPVAV

-176 QLKDFLGLPVQAM
+176 QLKDFLGLPIQTM

-194 GIVSLISTHL
+194 GIVSVISTHL
-204 NQADTSSL
+204 HQTDLPTL
-212 LLTTCSLLL
+212 MLTLSCL
-221 LVFWQRLM
+221 LVLTFWQLLV
-229 PRWLPTKIA
+229 PRWLQPSVS
-238 QRLSL
+238 QRLS
-243 MPGPMLVMLLAT
+243 MVPGPMLVMVLAT
-255 VFVYIT
+255 VFTYLT

-279 PTLSWP
+279 PAMNWP
-285 DMSLSKWQ
+285 VMSLAQFQ
-293 AVLVPSFTLALLG
+293 AVLLPSVTLAVLG
-306 AISSLLCARAS
+306 AISSLMCARAS
-317 DNMIGGRHDPNQE
+317 DQMIDDRHDPNQE
-330 LMAQGMAN
+330 LMAQGLAN

-358 NVKNGASSPVA
+358 NVKNGATSPVA

-383 AAPLVSHIPVGVLS
+383 AAPLVSHIPLGVLS
-397 AILLFIAWNMGD
+397 ALLLFIAWNMGN

-423 RFTLL
+423 RFTML

-442 MAVGMAAACLTFI
+442 MAVGLAAACLTFI

-496 LPDNTLVLELGGLIY
+496 LPDHTLVLDTQGLIY
-511 IDSSGADALQSLQQT
+511 VDSSGADALRNLLLT
-526 CEKQDVQLML
+526 CEQQQIQLML
-536 CGLNAQ
+536 CGLNPQ

-553 ARMKTPNTVSD
+553 VRLEAHNILSD

>member
-1 MHSATSLQ
+1 
-9 LSSSVLHLLICI
+9 
-21 SQHREEQAY
+21 
-30 TGSMQRPVF
+30 MQRPVF
-39 HPQLIEALRG
+39 HPQLIEALRD
-49 YNRQRFVKDVVAGLT
+49 YNRQRFVKDVGAGLT
-64 VSVVALPI
+64 VSMVALPI
-72 SMAFAIACGLKPEA
+72 SMAFAIACGLQPEA

-120 GIVHIHG
+120 GIVHLHG

-154 RFIPVAV
+154 RFTPVAV

-176 QLKDFLGLPVQAM
+176 QLKDFLGLPIQTM

-194 GIVSLISTHL
+194 GIVSVISTHL
-204 NQADTSSL
+204 HQTDLPTL
-212 LLTTCSLLL
+212 MLTLSCL
-221 LVFWQRLM
+221 LVLAFWQLLM
-229 PRWLPTKIA
+229 PRWLQPSVS
-238 QRLSL
+238 QRLSML
-243 MPGPMLVMLLAT
+243 PGPMLVMVLAT
-255 VFVYIT
+255 VFTYLT

-279 PTLSWP
+279 PAMNWP
-285 DMSLSKWQ
+285 VMSLAQFQ
-293 AVLVPSFTLALLG
+293 AVLLPSVTLAVLG
-306 AISSLLCARAS
+306 AISSLMCARAS
-317 DNMIGGRHDPNQE
+317 DQMIDDRHDPNQE
-330 LMAQGMAN
+330 LMAQGLAN

-358 NVKNGASSPVA
+358 NVKNGATSPVA

-383 AAPLVSHIPVGVLS
+383 AAPLVSHIPLGVLS
-397 AILLFIAWNMGD
+397 ALLLFIAWNMGN

-423 RFTLL
+423 RFTML

-442 MAVGMAAACLTFI
+442 MAVGLAAACLTFI

-496 LPDNTLVLELGGLIY
+496 LPDHTLVLDTQGLIY
-511 IDSSGADALQSLQQT
+511 VDSSGADALRNLLLT
-526 CEKQDVQLML
+526 CEQQQIQLML
-536 CGLNAQ
+536 CGLNPQ

-553 ARMKTPNTVSD
+553 VRLKAHNILSD

>member
-1 MHSATSLQ
+1 LIFI
-9 LSSSVLHLLICI
+9 SSY
-21 SQHREEQAY
+21 REKQAY
-30 TGSMQRPVF
+30 SGLMQRPVF
-39 HPQLIEALRG
+39 HPQLIEALRD
-49 YNRQRFVKDVVAGLT
+49 YNRQRFVKDVGAGLT
-64 VSVVALPI
+64 VSMVALPI

-120 GIVHIHG
+120 GIVHLHG

-154 RFIPVAV
+154 RFTPVAV

-176 QLKDFLGLPVQAM
+176 QLKDFLGLPIQTM

-194 GIVSLISTHL
+194 GIVSVISTHL
-204 NQADTSSL
+204 HQTDLPTL
-212 LLTTCSLLL
+212 MLTLSCL
-221 LVFWQRLM
+221 LVLAFWQLLV
-229 PRWLPTKIA
+229 PRWLQPSVS
-238 QRLSL
+238 QRLS
-243 MPGPMLVMLLAT
+243 MVPGPMLVMVLAT
-255 VFVYIT
+255 VFTYLT

-279 PTLSWP
+279 PAMNWP
-285 DMSLSKWQ
+285 VMSLAQFQ
-293 AVLVPSFTLALLG
+293 AVLLPSVTLAVLG
-306 AISSLLCARAS
+306 AISSLMCARAS
-317 DNMIGGRHDPNQE
+317 DQMIDDRHDPNQE
-330 LMAQGMAN
+330 LMAQGLAN

-347 PATGALARTVT
+347 PATGALARTIT
-358 NVKNGASSPVA
+358 NVKNGATSPVA

-383 AAPLVSHIPVGVLS
+383 AAPLVSHIPLGVLS
-397 AILLFIAWNMGD
+397 ALLLFIAWNMGN

-423 RFTLL
+423 RFTML

-442 MAVGMAAACLTFI
+442 MAVGLAAACLTFI

-462 NRQLLHRT
+462 NRELLHRT

-496 LPDNTLVLELGGLIY
+496 LPDHTLVLDTQGLIY
-511 IDSSGADALQSLQQT
+511 VDSSGADALRNLLLT
-526 CEKQDVQLML
+526 CEQQQIQLML
-536 CGLNAQ
+536 CGLNPQ

-553 ARMKTPNTVSD
+553 VRLEAHNILSD

>member
-1 MHSATSLQ
+1 
-9 LSSSVLHLLICI
+9 
-21 SQHREEQAY
+21 
-30 TGSMQRPVF
+30 MQRPVF
-39 HPQLIEALRG
+39 HPQLIEALRD
-49 YNRQRFVKDVVAGLT
+49 YNRQRFVKDVGAGLT
-64 VSVVALPI
+64 VSMVALPI
-72 SMAFAIACGLKPEA
+72 SMAFAIACGLQPEA

-120 GIVHIHG
+120 GIVHLHG

-154 RFIPVAV
+154 RFTPVAV

-176 QLKDFLGLPVQAM
+176 QLKDFLGLPIQTM

-194 GIVSLISTHL
+194 GIVSVISTHL
-204 NQADTSSL
+204 HQTDLPTL
-212 LLTTCSLLL
+212 MLTLSCL
-221 LVFWQRLM
+221 LVLAFWQLLV
-229 PRWLPTKIA
+229 PRWLHPSVS
-238 QRLSL
+238 QRLS
-243 MPGPMLVMLLAT
+243 MVPGPMLVMVLAT
-255 VFVYIT
+255 EFTYLT

-279 PTLSWP
+279 PAMNWP
-285 DMSLSKWQ
+285 VMSLAQFQ
-293 AVLVPSFTLALLG
+293 AVLLPSVTLAVLG
-306 AISSLLCARAS
+306 AISSLMCARAS
-317 DNMIGGRHDPNQE
+317 DQMIDDRHDPNQE
-330 LMAQGMAN
+330 LMAQGLAN

-358 NVKNGASSPVA
+358 NVKNGATSPVA

-383 AAPLVSHIPVGVLS
+383 AAPLVSHIPLGVLS
-397 AILLFIAWNMGD
+397 ALLLFIAWNMGN

-423 RFTLL
+423 RFTML

-442 MAVGMAAACLTFI
+442 MAVGLAAACLTFI

-496 LPDNTLVLELGGLIY
+496 LPDHTLVLDTQGLIY
-511 IDSSGADALQSLQQT
+511 VDSSGADALRNLLLT
-526 CEKQDVQLML
+526 CEQQQIQLML
-536 CGLNAQ
+536 CGLNPQ

-553 ARMKTPNTVSD
+553 VRLEAHNILSD

>member
-1 MHSATSLQ
+1 LIFI
-9 LSSSVLHLLICI
+9 SSY
-21 SQHREEQAY
+21 REKQAY
-30 TGSMQRPVF
+30 SGLMQRPVF
-39 HPQLIEALRG
+39 HPQLIEALRD
-49 YNRQRFVKDVVAGLT
+49 YNRQRFVKDVGAGLT
-64 VSVVALPI
+64 VSMVALPI
-72 SMAFAIACGLKPEA
+72 SMAFAIACGLQPEA

-120 GIVHIHG
+120 GIVHLHG

-154 RFIPVAV
+154 RFTPVAV

-176 QLKDFLGLPVQAM
+176 QLKDFLGLPIQTM

-194 GIVSLISTHL
+194 GIVSVISTHL
-204 NQADTSSL
+204 HQTDLPTL
-212 LLTTCSLLL
+212 MLTLSCL
-221 LVFWQRLM
+221 LVLAFWQLLM
-229 PRWLPTKIA
+229 PRWLQPSVS
-238 QRLSL
+238 QRLS
-243 MPGPMLVMLLAT
+243 MVPGPMLVMVLAT
-255 VFVYIT
+255 VFTYLT

-279 PTLSWP
+279 PAMNWP
-285 DMSLSKWQ
+285 VMSLAQFQ
-293 AVLVPSFTLALLG
+293 AVLLPSVTLAVLG
-306 AISSLLCARAS
+306 AISSLMCARAS
-317 DNMIGGRHDPNQE
+317 DQMIDDRHDPNQE
-330 LMAQGMAN
+330 LMAQGLAN

-347 PATGALARTVT
+347 PFTGALARTVT
-358 NVKNGASSPVA
+358 NVKNGATSPVA

-383 AAPLVSHIPVGVLS
+383 AAPLVSHIPLGVLS
-397 AILLFIAWNMGD
+397 ALLLFIAWNMGN

-423 RFTLL
+423 RFTML

-442 MAVGMAAACLTFI
+442 MAVGLAAACLTFI

-496 LPDNTLVLELGGLIY
+496 LPDHTLVLDTQGLIY
-511 IDSSGADALQSLQQT
+511 VDSSGADALRNLLLT
-526 CEKQDVQLML
+526 CEQQQIQLML
-536 CGLNAQ
+536 CGLNPQ

-553 ARMKTPNTVSD
+553 VRLEAHNILSD

>member
-1 MHSATSLQ
+1 
-9 LSSSVLHLLICI
+9 
-21 SQHREEQAY
+21 
-30 TGSMQRPVF
+30 MQRPVF
-39 HPQLIEALRG
+39 HPQLIEALRD
-49 YNRQRFVKDVVAGLT
+49 YNRQRFVKDVGAGLT
-64 VSVVALPI
+64 VSMVALPI
-72 SMAFAIACGLKPEA
+72 SMAFAIACGLQPEA

-120 GIVHIHG
+120 GIVHLHG

-154 RFIPVAV
+154 RFTPVAV

-176 QLKDFLGLPVQAM
+176 QLKDFLGLPIQTM

-194 GIVSLISTHL
+194 GIVSVISTHL
-204 NQADTSSL
+204 HQTDLPTL
-212 LLTTCSLLL
+212 MLTLSCL
-221 LVFWQRLM
+221 LVLAFWQLLV
-229 PRWLPTKIA
+229 PRWLQPSVS
-238 QRLSL
+238 QRLS
-243 MPGPMLVMLLAT
+243 MVPGPMLVMVLAT
-255 VFVYIT
+255 VFTYLT

-279 PTLSWP
+279 PAMNWP
-285 DMSLSKWQ
+285 VMSLAQFQ
-293 AVLVPSFTLALLG
+293 AVLLPSVTLAVLG
-306 AISSLLCARAS
+306 AISSLMCARAS
-317 DNMIGGRHDPNQE
+317 DQMIDDRHDPNQE
-330 LMAQGMAN
+330 LMAQGLAN

-358 NVKNGASSPVA
+358 NVKNGATSPVA

-383 AAPLVSHIPVGVLS
+383 AAPLVSHIPLGVLS
-397 AILLFIAWNMGD
+397 ALLLFIAWNMGN

-470 ANTQVWALNGA
+470 ANTQLWALNGA

-496 LPDNTLVLELGGLIY
+496 LPDHTLVLDTQGLIY
-511 IDSSGADALQSLQQT
+511 VDSSGADALRNLLLT
-526 CEKQDVQLML
+526 CEQQQIQLML
-536 CGLNAQ
+536 CGLNPQ

-553 ARMKTPNTVSD
+553 VRLKAHNILSD